1 MNSWRRSDSVV
12 HMIPCNQIATRNPL
26 YYVHLSKYSLVQ
38 KHHPGS
44 VMDYLLGSSQHGT
57 EVAFPG
63 LISGLTKGETAQED
77 HLSLNKG
84 ASFQPTYEFLSP
96 GCKLESLEASFKIC
110 LEPRLYYS
118 HTQLD
123 C

>member
-1 MNSWRRSDSVV
+1 MNSWRRSDSTV
-12 HMIPCNQIATRNPL
+12 HMTPCNQTAARNPL
-26 YYVHLSKYSLVQ
+26 YYVRLSKHSLVQ
-38 KHHPGS
+38 KHQPGRA
-44 VMDYLLGSSQHGT
+44 MDHLLGSSQHGT
-57 EVAFPG
+57 EVALPG

-84 ASFQPTYEFLSP
+84 ASFQPTYDFLSP

-110 LEPRLYYS
+110 LAPRLYYS
-118 HTQLD
+118 QTQSD